1 MAAMVHP
8 WKRGALAAAEQV
20 WGSCRMGPSCRHSV
34 ILCALFLVRGMVWS
48 RHSLHWEPCKGV
60 RAAF

>member
-8 WKRGALAAAEQV
+8 CKRGALAAAKQV
-20 WGSCRMGPSCRHSV
+20 WGSCMMGLNCCHSV
-34 ILCALFLVRGMVWS
+34 ILCALFLVSGMVWS
-48 RHSLHWEPCKGV
+48 RHSLHWEPSKDV